1 MHAPAFLTELVV
13 VFGVA
18 VLVVLVLSR
27 LRLPAVA
34 GFIVAGA
41 VLGPSGLGI
50 ASSSERITSLAEV
63 GVVLLLFTIG
73 LEFSLARLRR
83 LWKVIALGG
92 ALQVGV
98 TTLGVVGIAG
108 AAGES
113 VARGVFFG
121 FLVALSST
129 AIVLRA
135 LAEKQETDAP
145 HGRLIVGALV
155 FQDLCVVPMMLI
167 TPMLGGKGAGG
178 LEILLAFGKAGGL
191 VVGTLLLGRLI
202 VPRLLAV
209 VARTRKRE
217 LFLLAV
223 LLVVCGISWLTSL
236 AGLSLALG
244 AFLAGIALAD
254 SEYGHQALSDV
265 LPFREALASLFFVS
279 VGMLFDAGVILDHP
293 VAVLAL
299 TLGTLL
305 GKTLAATIAALAMR
319 FPLRVAVLS
328 GVGLAQ
334 IGEFSFV
341 LAGVGIAAGLLAPL
355 EMKLFVVM
363 SVVTMAITPLVLRFA
378 PHIAAGAG
386 RLRRLELMLGATSV
400 EESHHGAHRKS
411 GHVVIA
417 GYGVAGRLLT
427 DALGRAGIE
436 VLVVEI
442 NAEVVRQARASGE
455 PVFYGDVAS
464 TEILEHAG
472 VPDAKEFVILINDP
486 EAARRAVATARR
498 VAPTTPILVRTRY
511 VLDVGGL
518 LKLGA
523 TDVVAE
529 EFESAAEILARVLRA
544 SGVPTNAIQERITQ
558 ARLGG
563 TQMSRPL
570 TVPKRMLGEIGELR
584 ELKVETF
591 LVRESDWALGR
602 TVAEFH
608 LVVAGAAMIVALRRA
623 GVTRSAPRPFES
635 FEAQDVIYFVGERL
649 NEARTLLGAGP
660 GEE

>member
-18 VLVVLVLSR
+18 VVVVLVLSR

-41 VLGPSGLGI
+41 LLGPSGLRL
-50 ASSSERITSLAEV
+50 ASNSERIQSLAEV

-73 LEFSLARLRR
+73 LEFSLERLRR
-83 LWKVIALGG
+83 LWRVIALGG

-98 TTLGVVGIAG
+98 TTLGVVSIAA
-108 AAGES
+108 AAGEPA
-113 VARGVFFG
+113 ARGVFFG

-167 TPMLGGKGAGG
+167 TPMLGGQGAGG
-178 LEILLAFGKAGGL
+178 TEILWAFLKAGVL

-209 VARTRKRE
+209 VARARKRE
-217 LFLLAV
+217 LFLMAV

-279 VGMLFDAGVILDHP
+279 VGMLFDASVILDHP
-293 VAVLAL
+293 IAVLAL
-299 TLGTLL
+299 VVGTLL

-319 FPLRVAVLS
+319 FPVRVAVLS
-328 GVGLAQ
+328 GIGLAQ

-341 LAGVGIAAGLLAPL
+341 LAGVGTAAGLLAPL

-363 SVVTMAITPLVLRFA
+363 SVVTMAITPLIFRFA

-400 EESHHGAHRKS
+400 EESHHGTHSPR

-417 GYGVAGRLLT
+417 GYGVAGRLLA
-427 DALGRAGIE
+427 DALGRAQVQVI
-436 VLVVEI
+436 VVEI
-442 NAEVVRQARASGE
+442 NAEVVRQARARGE
-455 PVFYGDVAS
+455 PVYYGDVAS

-486 EAARRAVATARR
+486 DAARRAVATARR
-498 VAPTTPILVRTRY
+498 VAPITPILVRTRY
-511 VLDVGGL
+511 VLEVDPL

-529 EFESAAEILARVLRA
+529 EFESAAEIMARVLRQA
-544 SGVPTNAIQERITQ
+544 GVPTNAIQERITQ

-563 TQMSRPL
+563 TQMARPL

-584 ELKVETF
+584 DLKVETF
-591 LVRESDWALGR
+591 LVREGDWALGR

-608 LVVAGAAMIVALRRA
+608 LVVAGAAMIVALRR
-623 GVTRSAPRPFES
+623 GGGTRTAPRPFEE
-635 FEAQDVIYFVGERL
+635 FEAEDVIYFVGERL
-649 NEARTLLGAGP
+649 SEARRLLGAGP

>member
-1 MHAPAFLTELVV
+1 VV

-18 VLVVLVLSR
+18 VVVVLFLSR
-27 LRLPAVA
+27 LRLPPIA

-41 VLGPSGLGI
+41 VLGPSGLGL
-50 ASSSERITSLAEV
+50 ASSSERITALAEV

-92 ALQVGV
+92 ALQVGL
-98 TTLGVVGIAG
+98 TTLATLGIAA
-108 AAGES
+108 AAGFS
-113 VARGVFFG
+113 IAHGVFFG

-155 FQDLCVVPMMLI
+155 FQDLCVVPMMLV
-167 TPMLGGKGAGG
+167 TPMLGGQGAGVVSV
-178 LEILLAFGKAGGL
+178 LIAFGKAGAL
-191 VVGTLLLGRLI
+191 VVGTLLLGRI
-202 VPRLLAV
+202 VIPRLLSV

-279 VGMLFDAGVILDHP
+279 VGMLFDFSVILEYP
-293 VAVLAL
+293 VTVLLL
-299 TLGTLL
+299 TLGTLV
-305 GKTLAATIAALAMR
+305 GKTFAASVAALAMR
-319 FPLRVAVLS
+319 FPVRVAVLS
-328 GVGLAQ
+328 GIGLAQ

-341 LAGVGIAAGLLAPL
+341 LAGVGAAAGLLHGV

-363 SVVTMAITPLVLRFA
+363 SVITMAVTPLIFRFA

-386 RLRRLELMLGATSV
+386 RLRRLEMILGATSV
-400 EESHHGAHRKS
+400 EESHAPNVRPH

-427 DALGRAGIE
+427 ESLIKSRVE
-436 VLVVEI
+436 VIVIEI
-442 NAEVVRQARASGE
+442 NAEVVRAARGRGE
-455 PVFYGDVAS
+455 PVYYGDVAA

-472 VPDAKEFVILINDP
+472 VPDAREFVILINDP

-498 VAPTTPILVRTRY
+498 VAPKTDILVRTRY
-511 VLDVGGL
+511 VLEVEPL

-529 EFESAAEILARVLRA
+529 EFESAAEILARVLRTA
-544 SGVPTNAIQERITQ
+544 GVATNVIAERISH
-558 ARLGG
+558 ARLAG
-563 TQMSRPL
+563 TPLVRPL

-584 ELKVETF
+584 DLKVETF
-591 LVRESDWALGR
+591 LVRESDWAFGR

-608 LVVAGAAMIVALRRA
+608 LLVAGAATIVALGRTGGTQA
-623 GVTRSAPRPFES
+623 VPRPFES
-635 FEAQDVIYFVGERL
+635 FAMGDVIYFVGRGL
-649 NEARTLLGAGP
+649 SDARRLLGEGP
-660 GEE
+660 PED